1 MIRTLA
7 RLSIVM
13 LVGLGTA
20 AGAGAIPDASA
31 QSRADI
37 QAARD
42 KFREGKEHY
51 QAERYLEAAEAFKV
65 AYELSGRAEL
75 LYNVGQSYRLAGRFS
90 DAEQYL
96 QRYLTEAPDADNSQ
110 EVVQAIV
117 EIQLAIAARLA
128 TVMIET
134 TVAGRDV
141 LVDAESE
148 PRCQTPCSITVQP
161 GAHTITLKGEG
172 AQDLVEA
179 IELEPGKTLQLKTE
193 LPPSITPGRLVVYSD
208 EPGSRVR
215 IGEEQEQVLP
225 LKQPL
230 ELPPGDYPVEIAATR
245 NTRWMGRVT
254 VEPEETTQLVVPMQS
269 LVEARK
275 RGGLRR
281 SLAYGLWG
289 VSAASGVAGVLMGMQ
304 ARSTYEQLV
313 TQRARQGFVDD
324 ALRTQG
330 GRQQMTANV
339 MFGLTAVA
347 VVGGIA
353 LFVWDEFSQ

>member
-1 MIRTLA
+1 MTRPLA
-7 RLSIVM
+7 RLSIALFLTLGSV
-13 LVGLGTA
+13 VGPA
-20 AGAGAIPDASA
+20 ASVDAQA
-31 QSRADI
+31 QSREDI
-37 QAARD
+37 EAAKD

-75 LYNVGQSYRLAGRFS
+75 LYNVGQSYRLASRFTE
-90 DAEQYL
+90 AEQYL
-96 QRYLTEAPDADNSQ
+96 QRYLTEAPNADNSQ

-117 EIQLAIAARLA
+117 EIQQAIAARLA
-128 TVMIET
+128 TVMVET
-134 TVAGRDV
+134 TVSGRDV
-141 LVDAESE
+141 FVDAETE

-172 AQDLVEA
+172 AQDLVESL
-179 IELEPGKTLQLKTE
+179 ELEPGKTLQLKTE
-193 LPPSITPGRLVVYSD
+193 LGPSVTPGHLVVYSD
-208 EPGSRVR
+208 QPGSRVR
-215 IGEEQEQVLP
+215 IGEDEAQVLP
-225 LKQPL
+225 LQQPL

-313 TQRARQGFVDD
+313 TQRSRQGFVNE

-330 GRQQMTANV
+330 SRQQVTANV
-339 MFGLTAVA
+339 MFGLSAVA

-353 LFVWDEFSQ
+353 LFVWDEFAP